1 MSAAIAPIN
10 PLLLDHSFEIE
21 TERLLLR
28 PPRVEDVPHI
38 NAAIHESLAE
48 LRPWLPWAKDAPSR
62 DDTTANVRG
71 AIAKTVTRED
81 IRIHLHLKDAAGT
94 FIGGSGFHRID
105 WSVPRVEI
113 GYWIRTKFAGQG
125 YMTEAVSAMTRFA
138 LERLKVARVEIVC
151 SSHNKRSLRVAERC
165 GYQLEATLRNHARE
179 VDGSLRSTLIYAKI
193 SPLPA

>member
-1 MSAAIAPIN
+1 MTAIAPIN
-10 PLLLDHSFEIE
+10 PLLLEHSFEIE

-28 PPRVEDVPHI
+28 PPRVEDVPQI

-48 LRPWLPWAKDAPSR
+48 LRPWMPWAKDAPSL
-62 DDTTANVRG
+62 DDTMANVRG
-71 AIAKTVTRED
+71 AIAKTITRED
-81 IRIHLHLKDAAGT
+81 IRIHLHLKDGT
-94 FIGGSGFHRID
+94 FIGGSGFHRCD

-113 GYWIRTKFAGQG
+113 GYWIRSQFAGQG

-138 LERLKVARVEIVC
+138 LEQLKVARVEIVC
-151 SSHNKRSLRVAERC
+151 NALNERSLRVAERC

-179 VDGSLRSTLIYAKI
+179 VNGKLRSTLIYSKV